1 MHHSELAVYRNL
13 QGRLYRAAEIIDSFA
28 TALRLF
34 DAADPHVKR
43 VDGTVYVSI
52 EGQWQSLDNV
62 HHIVTA
68 AGQTLVKLV
77 TMIEN
82 DPSPGELTY

>member
-1 MHHSELAVYRNL
+1 MHHSELAIYRNL

-28 TALRLF
+28 TSLRLF

-62 HHIVTA
+62 HHVVTA
-68 AGQTLVKLV
+68 AGQTLIKLV